1 MKYGSLSK
9 QPVFHGIRKGPQVFC
24 LYRGSIDFLGIL
36 HPRTPR
42 LCVRFHADSGPPQQW
57 CYIPRDIYHGPPKPV
72 CLEVFM
78 VNNLVFRWPKTFIFH
93 GFWGPCIFVM
103 IVWWVPTIFHVKVW
117 NHPTET
123 TFKNGCFGVPGMYI
137 RSIYIYLYIHTP

>member
-42 LCVRFHADSGPPQQW
+42 LCVRFHADSGPPPAAMMLYPPG
-57 CYIPRDIYHGPPKPV
+57 YIP
-72 CLEVFM
+72 
-78 VNNLVFRWPKTFIFH
+78 WAPKTCMFR
-93 GFWGPCIFVM
+93 GFYG
-103 IVWWVPTIFHVKVW
+103 K
-117 NHPTET
+117 
-123 TFKNGCFGVPGMYI
+123 
-137 RSIYIYLYIHTP
+137 